1 MENTIYIIGQ
11 VLGIVAV
18 ILGFIS
24 FQMKSQYGI
33 IVMQCATG
41 FVFSAHY
48 FFISAP
54 TAVVLNL
61 VTAFICVFYA
71 FRNKKQSK
79 NIMEV
84 VVTVAIIVVAG
95 LFAWE
100 SVYSLLLIAGL
111 ALHTIS
117 LSLTRPQSTRKLV
130 FFKSPLCFAYNIL
143 VGSIGGVIFECV
155 VLSSAIIG
163 LIKNRGK

>member
-1 MENTIYIIGQ
+1 MDNTIYLIGQ
-11 VLGIVAV
+11 ILGIVAV

-33 IVMQCATG
+33 IVVQCATG

-48 FFISAP
+48 FLISAP

-71 FRNKKQSK
+71 FRNKRQSK
-79 NIMEV
+79 NIVEV
-84 VVTVAIIVVAG
+84 VVTVALIVIAG

-117 LSLTRPQSTRKLV
+117 LSLSNPQNTRKLV
-130 FFKSPLCFAYNIL
+130 FFKSPLCFAYNFI
-143 VGSIGGVIFECV
+143 VGSVGGVIFECTI
-155 VLSSAIIG
+155 LTSAIIG
-163 LIKNRGK
+163 LIKNRK